1 MITFLARALAA
12 RTIEK
17 KKSHNTLEIKLMN
30 LWTEV
35 CWVSPTLCNLAEKV
49 VCKS

>member
-30 LWTEV
+30 LWTELGV
-35 CWVSPTLCNLAEKV
+35 TYIMQFG
-49 VCKS
+49 